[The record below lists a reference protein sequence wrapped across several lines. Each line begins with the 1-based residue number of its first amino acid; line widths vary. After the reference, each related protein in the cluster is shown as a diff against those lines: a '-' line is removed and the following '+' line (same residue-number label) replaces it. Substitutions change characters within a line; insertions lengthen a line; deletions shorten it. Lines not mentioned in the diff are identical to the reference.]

1 MTPPERSDASVS
13 ADSSRSPAA
22 EQSRGFSDATPKGA
36 PSDRRSQ
43 KPDPVERHD
52 LTHPDLPPGLDG
64 LTLVHITDTHAR
76 DHAQGL
82 LGAVFPFKRGGALRR
97 LPGVLAKIDADLVL
111 LTGDYMDHPGDEKV
125 ALASLRDQARA
136 WRARFGA
143 FGVFGNHDTAPF
155 QKMAREGV
163 PGVTW
168 LENRATTALIR
179 GERVRI
185 LGASEP
191 EDMLGAGLDAGLDGD
206 QTPASFTIALAHFPT
221 QVYPAAHLGAHLVLA
236 GHTHGGQVRLK
247 EDHALHTSCDLP
259 GDLASGVLRLGN
271 TLCAI
276 GRGLGETVIDLR
288 LNCPPQLGVYTLRR
302 GPFPGPETAER
313 LTRLVVW

>member
-1 MTPPERSDASVS
+1 MTTPDGSDASVPPG
-13 ADSSRSPAA
+13 SSRSPVA
-22 EQSRGFSDATPKGA
+22 EQSRGFSDPTPEGGTGE
-36 PSDRRSQ
+36 RH
-43 KPDPVERHD
+43 DPLERHD
-52 LTHPDLPPGLDG
+52 LTHPDLPPALEG
-64 LTLVHITDTHAR
+64 LTLLHITDTHAR

-82 LGAVFPFKRGGALRR
+82 LGAIFPFKRGGVLRR
-97 LPGVLAKIDADLVL
+97 LPGLLAKIDADLVL
-111 LTGDYMDHPGDEKV
+111 LTGDYMDHPGDETV
-125 ALASLRDQARA
+125 GLASLRDQAQA

-155 QKMAREGV
+155 QAMAREGV
-163 PGVTW
+163 PGVNW
-168 LENRATTALIR
+168 LENRATTLQIR
-179 GERVRI
+179 GEPVRI

-191 EDMLGAGLDAGLDGD
+191 EDMLGAGLSLEGE
-206 QTPASFTIALAHFPT
+206 TPAFTIALAHFPT

-236 GHTHGGQVRLK
+236 GHTHGGQVRLRT
-247 EDHALHTSCDLP
+247 ERPLHTSCDLP

-302 GPFPGPETAER
+302 GPFPGPESVEG
-313 LTRLVVW
+313 LTRVVVW

>member
-1 MTPPERSDASVS
+1 MNHRRGSDAAVP
-13 ADSSRSPAA
+13 AGSSRSPAA
-22 EQSRGFSDATPKGA
+22 EQSRGFSGA
-36 PSDRRSQ
+36 SPTGG
-43 KPDPVERHD
+43 PDGGAGGDLGPVERHE
-52 LTHPDLPPGLDG
+52 LAHPDLPPGLDG

-76 DHAQGL
+76 DHGQGL
-82 LGAVFPFKRGGALRR
+82 LGAILPFKRGGAVRR

-125 ALASLRDQARA
+125 GLACLKDQARA

-143 FGVFGNHDTAPF
+143 FGVFGNHDTAAF
-155 QKMAREGV
+155 QEMAREGV
-163 PGVTW
+163 PGVRW
-168 LENRATTALIR
+168 LENRGTTVEIR

-191 EDMLGAGLDAGLDGD
+191 EDMLGAGLSCEDG
-206 QTPASFTIALAHFPT
+206 PAAFTIALAHFPT
-221 QVYPAAHLGAHLVLA
+221 QVYPAAQLGVHLVLA

-247 EDHALHTSCDLP
+247 TERPLHTSCDLP
-259 GDLASGVLRLGN
+259 GELASGVVRLGR

-276 GRGLGETVIDLR
+276 GRGLGETVIDFR

-302 GPFPGPETAER
+302 GAFAGGDEDGG
-313 LTRLVVW
+313 LTRVVVW